1 MISIARVN
9 FTVCEAV
16 DTAQDMAMAV
26 DMALAMAVDMALA
39 LAVDMALALA
49 VDTALLLLKFDE

>member
-26 DMALAMAVDMALA
+26 DMALAAVATENAIPLA
-39 LAVDMALALA
+39 ASLYH
-49 VDTALLLLKFDE
+49 KFSTQRLSSGRAS

>member
-39 LAVDMALALA
+39 VDLALALA
-49 VDTALLLLKFDE
+49 VDTALLLLKLDE